1 VHAGTLL
8 SRYPHRVSAP
18 NKLKVTPR
26 SSRGSSR
33 ARVKE
38 ILARIADQAF
48 AGPKGRRGE
57 HEEPRTRP
65 LRELLRAFH
74 VAVTGERGS
83 IAIALVLT
91 TMGSLLALLPP
102 ALTGI
107 ALDYAITDAP
117 GPSGLPSW
125 FPFARDRV
133 TLLTVLA
140 VLLVGAAVF
149 DMITGFL
156 AQWQLMR
163 VSHRVNT
170 RSRRRV
176 FHHVVRLPLHRL
188 EAMKSG
194 GISSVLRSD
203 AGSVGT
209 LVSSLIFSPWG
220 AFVRLVGTL
229 VVLTAIHPVFL
240 VGVVVFG
247 LVTALS
253 HRTWIGR
260 IRPLWRASRER
271 RASVDGH
278 AAEVLSGIRV
288 VRIFRREATALRHYL
303 VENNVSVRLDV
314 RAWWWQRGI
323 EAIWDVATPALG
335 AGVLLVGGLYVVRG
349 DLTVGDLMMFT
360 TYLIALM
367 GPIEA
372 LVSIAARVQDGLAG
386 LERTLDILEEPVEH
400 AGQRGTRALVRDD
413 VKGELALENVAFTY
427 PGTEK
432 PVFDDVT
439 LRIAPGETVAF
450 VGTSGAGKTTLTKL
464 FARFYDPDRGR
475 VLLDGQDVRELVLDD
490 YRATLALVE
499 QDVFLFD
506 GTVGENIRF
515 AHPDASDDAVAGAA
529 RAAFAD
535 GFIAALPKGYDT
547 LIGERGVK
555 LSGGQRQRIAIARA
569 ILADPRVLILDEA
582 TSSLDV
588 ESERA
593 IQTSLEA
600 LRKGRTSIIIAHR
613 LSTVRNADRVVV
625 IEQGR
630 IVEQGTH
637 DALLLRGA
645 RYAELVAAQVGEP
658 VEQVRATAN

>member
-1 VHAGTLL
+1 V
-8 SRYPHRVSAP
+8 
-18 NKLKVTPR
+18 
-26 SSRGSSR
+26 
-33 ARVKE
+33 
-38 ILARIADQAF
+38 LARIASQGARKPTAAVDDE
-48 AGPKGRRGE
+48 KT
-57 HEEPRTRP
+57 EPLTRS
-65 LRELLRAFH
+65 LGALLRAFH
-74 VAVTGERGS
+74 QATVGERGH
-83 IAIALVLT
+83 IALALALT
-91 TMGSLLALLPP
+91 TIGSLLALLPP

-107 ALDYAITDAP
+107 AIDYAITDAP
-117 GPSGLPSW
+117 GPSGLPMW
-125 FPFARDRV
+125 FPFERDRV
-133 TLLTVLA
+133 VVLA
-140 VLLVGAAVF
+140 VLATLLVAAAVL
-149 DMITGFL
+149 DMVTGFL

-170 RSRRRV
+170 RARRRV

-194 GISSVLRSD
+194 GIASVLRSD

-209 LVSSLIFSPWG
+209 LTSSLIFSPWG
-220 AFVRLVGTL
+220 ALVRLVGTL
-229 VVLTAIHPVFL
+229 IVLTAIHPIFL
-240 VGVVVFG
+240 VGVIVFG

-288 VRIFRREATALRHYL
+288 VRVFRREVTALRHYL
-303 VENNVSVRLDV
+303 VENNLSVRLDV
-314 RAWWWQRGI
+314 RAWWWHRGL
-323 EAIWDVATPALG
+323 EAVWDVATPALG
-335 AGVLLVGGLYVVRG
+335 AGVLLVGGLYVVKG
-349 DLTVGDLMMFT
+349 DITVGDLMMFT

-367 GPIEA
+367 APIEA

-386 LERTLDILEEPVEH
+386 LERTLDILEEPIEH
-400 AGQRGTRALVRDD
+400 AAQRGTRRLAREDIQGALT
-413 VKGELALENVAFTY
+413 LEHVAFTY
-427 PGTEK
+427 PGAER
-432 PVFDDVT
+432 PVFDDIT
-439 LRIAPGETVAF
+439 LTIAPGETVAF

-464 FARFYDPDRGR
+464 FARFYDPQSGR
-475 VLLDGQDVRELVLDD
+475 VLLDGNDIREIAIDD
-490 YRATLALVE
+490 YRAAFALVE

-506 GTVGENIRF
+506 GTVSENIRF
-515 AHPDASDDAVAGAA
+515 ARPDATAA
-529 RAAFAD
+529 EVEHAAQAAYAD
-535 GFIAALPKGYDT
+535 GFIRELPKGYDT

-555 LSGGQRQRIAIARA
+555 LSGGQRQRVALARA

-600 LRKGRTSIIIAHR
+600 LRHGRTSIIIAHR

-625 IEQGR
+625 IENGR
-630 IVEQGTH
+630 IVEEGTH
-637 DALLLRGA
+637 DALLKRGA

-658 VEQVRATAN
+658 LENVRAST